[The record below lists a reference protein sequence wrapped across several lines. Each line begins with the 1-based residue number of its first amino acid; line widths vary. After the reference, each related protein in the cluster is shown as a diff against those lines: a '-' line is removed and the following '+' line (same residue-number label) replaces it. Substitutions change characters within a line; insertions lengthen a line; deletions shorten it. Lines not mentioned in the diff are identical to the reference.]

1 LASPKDPLESSSA
14 RLLSGAA
21 DGRPVEVVLLIKTAL
36 EDTNVVGFDWACP
49 GECPPQTSGSSCTV
63 SCNSDSNCPNN
74 EKCCSN
80 GCGRYCTA
88 PFTVKPGQ
96 CPKPKRVPE
105 CAESC
110 FHDGQCPATQK
121 CCPTTCG
128 HVCSEPHDRE
138 SDQGSGYG
146 QGRGQ
151 GSGYGQGSG
160 QGSGYGQGR
169 GQGVRIRTV
178 HVWTGSESG
187 QWLRTGSG
195 MDRASVGQVGSTGQ
209 WFMDKWRASGYGR
222 AVVREV

>member
-1 LASPKDPLESSSA
+1 MTWRERAAAFSSSNPNQTLLNKSRSS
-14 RLLSGAA
+14 RLQVS
-21 DGRPVEVVLLIKTAL
+21 LLRCSAFSDAFCHVCITAK
-36 EDTNVVGFDWACP
+36 P

-88 PFTVKPGQ
+88 PYTVKPGQ

-128 HVCSEPHDRE
+128 HVCMLYSYSFFFPCSLKPFRDF
-138 SDQGSGYG
+138 
-146 QGRGQ
+146 
-151 GSGYGQGSG
+151 
-160 QGSGYGQGR
+160 
-169 GQGVRIRTV
+169 
-178 HVWTGSESG
+178 
-187 QWLRTGSG
+187 L
-195 MDRASVGQVGSTGQ
+195 STLPPSL
-209 WFMDKWRASGYGR
+209 FPRKKK
-222 AVVREV
+222 